1 MPNDSISI
9 VLASISPRRREL
21 ISLFGFASACQF
33 ISADVDETVRMGE
46 SPQDLVRRLAR
57 AKAEIGAQQFA
68 PRDVFIIAADT
79 VVSIDDTILGKP
91 VDADDAVRML
101 KFLRNRPHTVFSGL
115 TVRRGAQ
122 ELTQIAT
129 TVVHMRDY
137 SDAEI
142 ASYVATGDPL
152 DKAAAYAIQHN
163 PFHPVA
169 RIEGCYANVMGLPL
183 CHLYR
188 ALKAFGVQVSEPDVV
203 CQTHLNIVSPV
214 AREILEAPVDNLKSE
229 IQSPMSNL

>member
-1 MPNDSISI
+1 MSNNALSI

-21 ISLFGFASACQF
+21 ISLFGFAGACQF
-33 ISADVDETVRMGE
+33 ISTDVDESVGPGE
-46 SPQDLVRRLAR
+46 SPEDLVRRLAN
-57 AKAEIGAQQFA
+57 AKAAIGAQQLPDA
-68 PRDVFIIAADT
+68 IIIAADT

-115 TVRRGAQ
+115 TVRRGMQ

-129 TVVHMRDY
+129 TIVHMRDY

-142 ASYVATGDPL
+142 ASYVASGDPL

-163 PFHPVA
+163 AFHPVA
-169 RIEGCYANVMGLPL
+169 RIEGCHANVMGLPL

-188 ALKAFGVQVSEPDVV
+188 ALKAFGVAVDEPAVA

-214 AREILEAPVDNLKSE
+214 AREILETPVDNLKSE
-229 IQSPMSNL
+229 I